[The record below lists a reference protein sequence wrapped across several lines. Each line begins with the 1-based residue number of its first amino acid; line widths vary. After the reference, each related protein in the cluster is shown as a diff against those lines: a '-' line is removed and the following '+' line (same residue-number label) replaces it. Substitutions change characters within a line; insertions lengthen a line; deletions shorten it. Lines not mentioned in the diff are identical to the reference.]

1 MKSKDYKVTINHKL
15 NFKLKPKAGSGEL
28 FPLYLE
34 VRAKRQITFLK
45 SRFGAYVTKETFEEF
60 LKDDL
65 VKLALEYEKT
75 EIEKSIRDF
84 GISQDNFLLT
94 SWYEAYLKQLSESK
108 WPDSL
113 AKRLVGPIHEFCITN
128 GIADDEIKYYFSHK
142 GQVESTIR
150 VLAALNYPQFGTLF
164 ESMVYQ
170 KMALEAFISY
180 DTQQVNRKK
189 TWVGYIGINEGLA
202 DNVFETRFFDCYLS
216 RVNAYLKK
224 REKECISIEQLLE
237 LKRNN

>member
-84 GISQDNFLLT
+84 GINADNFLLT
-94 SWYEAYLKQLSESK
+94 SWYESYSKQLLESK
-108 WPDSL
+108 WPDSEL
-113 AKRLVGPIHEFCITN
+113 RRLTVPVQDFCTTN
-128 GIADDEIKYYFSHK
+128 RVSQDDINLYFSRK
-142 GQVESTIR
+142 EQVESTVRI
-150 VLAALNYPQFGTLF
+150 LSALNYPQFIELYELMKYKKTVMKYF
-164 ESMVYQ
+164 V
-170 KMALEAFISY
+170 SY
-180 DTQQVNRKK
+180 DLDIAKRKK
-189 TWVGYIGINEGLA
+189 AWIG
-202 DNVFETRFFDCYLS
+202 
-216 RVNAYLKK
+216 
-224 REKECISIEQLLE
+224 
-237 LKRNN
+237 